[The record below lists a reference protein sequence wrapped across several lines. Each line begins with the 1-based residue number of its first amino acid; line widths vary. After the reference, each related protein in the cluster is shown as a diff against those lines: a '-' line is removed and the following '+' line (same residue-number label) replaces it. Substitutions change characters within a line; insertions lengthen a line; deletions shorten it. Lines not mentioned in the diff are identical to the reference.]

1 MCLSSLLACIRQS
14 ATLIVASNQ
23 DIGAL
28 MVVEGGFSMHFCMTE
43 AVAVQNFNWLQP
55 STKVTQVPTS
65 VVQAMAAKAPRSSPT
80 SQGVRDFVNQAG
92 FQDSPGSTLTTQQD
106 GNAASTNNQQQQGRR
121 LAEVL
126 SKPMHSPHAHDTLQ
140 LASSSPCL

>member
-1 MCLSSLLACIRQS
+1 
-14 ATLIVASNQ
+14 
-23 DIGAL
+23 
-28 MVVEGGFSMHFCMTE
+28 MHHCVTE
-43 AVAVQNFNWLQP
+43 ASAVQNFNWLQP

-92 FQDSPGSTLTTQQD
+92 FQDSPGSALTTQQA
-106 GNAASTNNQQQQGRR
+106 GNAASTDSQQQQQGRR

-126 SKPMHSPHAHDTLQ
+126 SKSSPAHGTLQ